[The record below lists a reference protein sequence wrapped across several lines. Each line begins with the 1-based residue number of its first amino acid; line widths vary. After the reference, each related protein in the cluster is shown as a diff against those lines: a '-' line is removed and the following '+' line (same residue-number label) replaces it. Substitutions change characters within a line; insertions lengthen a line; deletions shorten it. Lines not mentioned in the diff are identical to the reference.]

1 MRNPTRLSEAPHW
14 TPYAS
19 GGGLGVIP
27 RRGADP
33 LSLFTSEQLRD
44 LVVTNPMRVVMQL
57 PRLHPSVDM
66 ALNTALRLTCGK
78 DSVDIIAH
86 KVNPDGTQ
94 GDVDPKD
101 NASLDAMWA
110 AAVPAECGGGL
121 RGLRTMLMKHVILA
135 GMIVLEAV
143 PGPALSGV
151 ARLWPLDSLTCGFTR
166 PSRNA
171 DIVLR
176 QRQRYPGKPQQGSA
190 FKPAASGP
198 EGWAYGWVEMPPDRV
213 FWGALDQDVDDP
225 HGCAP
230 YASALN
236 EVIADLALMQ
246 DLRDAVHNAAWP
258 RYQVGVNLA
267 ELHKV
272 AVEVY
277 HIHNPKAAAEWVTAR
292 YQEVVD
298 YVAQLNADD
307 NIVHDSSGDVKVLQ
321 PGSFDGLEGVLSFLR
336 QRIAQ
341 SLKTLPTLLGINDG
355 STFNYTSVE
364 WQIYAAGLETL
375 ADMVDEILVKA
386 ANLHLRLIGSK
397 SRASCA
403 REMIRTTD
411 AQVDANTESTR
422 IANETAKTKLGYTS
436 NDQGSMS
443 ITGKPA
449 VGKPVPGVI
458 EPLPAPATGSFGKP
472 AARPGTSKAKPG
484 KRNLPRNGNNT
495 GTTQEE
501 RGAKKG
507 PGAEW
512 TETSSTGKP
521 LKKERWSWLE
531 ARLEEALSLLRR

>member
-1 MRNPTRLSEAPHW
+1 M
-14 TPYAS
+14 
-19 GGGLGVIP
+19 P
-27 RRGADP
+27 RRGTDP
-33 LSLFTSEQLRD
+33 MALFTSEQLRD
-44 LVVTNPMRVVMQL
+44 LVVVNPMRVVMQL

-78 DSVDIIAH
+78 DSVDIIA
-86 KVNPDGTQ
+86 N
-94 GDVDPKD
+94 DVDSSGATTGPNSKD
-101 NASLDAMWA
+101 NAALDAMWK

-135 GMIVLEAV
+135 GMIVAECV
-143 PGPALSGV
+143 PGPALTGI
-151 ARLWPLDSLTCGFTR
+151 ARIWPVDSLTCGFTR
-166 PSRNA
+166 PTRNA
-171 DIVLR
+171 DIILR
-176 QRQRYPGKPQQGSA
+176 QRQRYPSKPQQGTA
-190 FKPAASGP
+190 FSPAASGP
-198 EGWAYGWVEMPPDRV
+198 EGWAYGWVDMPPDRV
-213 FWGALDQDVDDP
+213 FWGALDQDIDDP

-258 RYQVGVNLA
+258 RYQVGVNLT

-277 HIHNPKAAAEWVTAR
+277 HIKNAKAAAEWVTAR

-375 ADMVDEILVKA
+375 ADMVDEILVKI

-397 SRASCA
+397 SVATCA

-411 AQVDANTESTR
+411 AQVDANTESTK
-422 IANETAKTKLGYTS
+422 IANETAKTKLGYTT
-436 NDQGSMS
+436 NDQGAMA

-449 VGKPVPGVI
+449 MGKPVPGVI
-458 EPLPAPATGSFGKP
+458 EPLPTPSTGSFGKP
-472 AARPGTSKAKPG
+472 APRAGTSKAKPG
-484 KRNLPRNGNNT
+484 TRNLPRNGNNT

-512 TETSSTGKP
+512 TKTNSTNKP
-521 LKKERWSWLE
+521 LRQQKKQRWSWLE
-531 ARLEEALSLLRR
+531 ARLEEALSLLRQ